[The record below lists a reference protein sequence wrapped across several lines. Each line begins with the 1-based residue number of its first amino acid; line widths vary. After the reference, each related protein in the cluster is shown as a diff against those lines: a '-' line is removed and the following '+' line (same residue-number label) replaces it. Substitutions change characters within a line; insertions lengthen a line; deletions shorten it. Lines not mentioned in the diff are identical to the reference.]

1 MLSLLLY
8 AVGMAAQQPD
18 WGYNPNA
25 YPDEHVIY
33 VGLVDDK
40 GSAVQSFNDNTY
52 LGAFID
58 GECRG
63 IAEVSQKSVSD
74 TKTIYYFALRVK
86 GSDTDNGKAI

>member
-33 VGLVDDK
+33 VGLTE
-40 GSAVQSFNDNTY
+40 GSLDNCGQKELPENTY
-52 LGAFID
+52 LGAFIN

-63 IAEVSQKSVSD
+63 LAKVQKKSLSVAL
-74 TKTIYYFALRVK
+74 TINYFPLRVK
-86 GSDTDNGKAI
+86 